1 MVISEITPRN
11 DLENILFNL
20 LRKPKDMVLAE
31 DRKIK
36 YKDYFLAKSNDKF
49 IEDLPYDVIT
59 KYIYK
64 NKIFDPSGIE
74 ETVTEIIELI
84 HDDEKSDELQK
95 QAAEKCLKKILRHI
109 HLALVQYEF
118 IIENI
123 KEKESDIQSINE
135 SIAGIR
141 ESTREAQ
148 NSLNTFSE
156 NLDYKVKEVEKSI
169 NGNQL
174 AILSIFAG
182 IVTTFIGGF
191 GVSINVFSNLI
202 NKVPMPKIIVSTSI
216 LLIGIVCVI
225 FLLLV
230 TTARI
235 VDHNLSFENNKRT
248 FVLVVRLLALICL
261 GAALIYQLE
270 FSKENHIMIKQ
281 GVWFEQYAKW
291 IEVGVTVLM
300 IGIVA
305 IPKPIFKL
313 HRWFEDKIKD

>member
-1 MVISEITPRN
+1 MAINEIIPRN

-20 LRKPKDMVLAE
+20 LRKPKDMVLNE
-31 DRKIK
+31 DRKTE
-36 YKDYFLAKSNDKF
+36 YKEYFLVESNDKF

-74 ETVTEIIELI
+74 ETITEIIGLI
-84 HDDEKSDELQK
+84 CDDEKSDESQK
-95 QAAEKCLKKILRHI
+95 QAAEKCLKKIVRHI

-135 SIAGIR
+135 SIAEIK
-141 ESTREAQ
+141 ESTTEAQ
-148 NSLNTFSE
+148 NSLNTFSTS
-156 NLDYKVKEVEKSI
+156 LDYKVKEVEKSI

-191 GVSINVFSNLI
+191 GVSVNVFSNLI
-202 NKVPMPKIIVSTSI
+202 NKVPMSKIIISASI
-216 LLIGIVCVI
+216 LFIGISCVI

-230 TTARI
+230 TAARI
-235 VDHNLSFENNKRT
+235 VNHYSFFENNKRT
-248 FVLVVRLLALICL
+248 LVLVIRLLALICL

-281 GVWFEQYAKW
+281 GIWFEQYAKW
-291 IEVGVTVLM
+291 IEIGITVLM
-300 IGIVA
+300 IGIAA

-313 HRWFEDKIKD
+313 HKWIEDKIKD

>member
-1 MVISEITPRN
+1 MAINEIIPRN

-31 DRKIK
+31 DRKTE
-36 YKDYFLAKSNDKF
+36 YKEYFLVKSNDKF

-74 ETVTEIIELI
+74 ETITEIIGLI
-84 HDDEKSDELQK
+84 YDDEKSDASQK
-95 QAAEKCLKKILRHI
+95 QAAEKCLKKIVRHI

-135 SIAGIR
+135 SIAEIK
-141 ESTREAQ
+141 ESTTEAQ
-148 NSLNTFSE
+148 NSLNTFST
-156 NLDYKVKEVEKSI
+156 NLDDKVKEVEKSI

-191 GVSINVFSNLI
+191 GVSINVFSNLV
-202 NKVPMPKIIVSTSI
+202 NKVPLPKIIATSSI
-216 LLIGIVCVI
+216 LFIGISCVI
-225 FLLLV
+225 FLLLA
-230 TTARI
+230 TAARI
-235 VDHNLSFENNKRT
+235 VNHDLFFLHNKHTLLSVIR
-248 FVLVVRLLALICL
+248 VLALICL
-261 GAALIYQLE
+261 GAVLVYQLE
-270 FSKENHIMIKQ
+270 FSKTNPIMASQ
-281 GVWFEQYAKW
+281 GIWFEQYAKV
-291 IEVGVTVLM
+291 IEILVTIFM
-300 IGIVA
+300 IGIVI

-313 HRWFEDKIKD
+313 YRWIGNKIGD

>member
-1 MVISEITPRN
+1 MAINEIIPRN

-20 LRKPKDMVLAE
+20 LRKPKDMVLNE
-31 DRKIK
+31 DRKTE
-36 YKDYFLAKSNDKF
+36 YKEYFLVESNDKF

-74 ETVTEIIELI
+74 ETITEIIGLI
-84 HDDEKSDELQK
+84 CDDEKSDESQK
-95 QAAEKCLKKILRHI
+95 QAAEKCLKKIVRHI

-135 SIAGIR
+135 SIAEIK
-141 ESTREAQ
+141 ESTTEAQ
-148 NSLNTFSE
+148 NSLNTFSTS
-156 NLDYKVKEVEKSI
+156 LDYKVKEVEKSI

-191 GVSINVFSNLI
+191 GVSVNVFSNLI
-202 NKVPMPKIIVSTSI
+202 NKVPMSKIIISASI
-216 LLIGIVCVI
+216 LFIGISCVI

-230 TTARI
+230 TAAHI
-235 VDHNLSFENNKRT
+235 VNHYSFFENNKRT
-248 FVLVVRLLALICL
+248 LVLVIRLLALICL

-281 GVWFEQYAKW
+281 GIWFEQYAKW
-291 IEVGVTVLM
+291 IEIGITVLM
-300 IGIVA
+300 IGIAA

-313 HRWFEDKIKD
+313 HKWIEDKIKD